1 MNLHAPGRADA
12 LAAEYVLGTL
22 RGPARARFA
31 RLMLTDPLLAE
42 AVRRWE
48 ERLIPLAQELPP
60 VTPPARVWET
70 VQKRTGDSGRGSRS
84 AKPRASMWAN
94 LGLWRGL
101 ALAGLATAFVLA
113 IALFTPAPERP
124 EGTLVV
130 VLAAQDA
137 KPALVA
143 SADRTGRIL
152 TVKAL
157 APVELAADRALELW
171 ALPEGGNPRS
181 LGLISAAGVAR
192 VALARPADEVLRNV
206 PTLAV
211 SLEPRGGSPTGLP
224 TGPVLY
230 TGLVQRLY

>member
-22 RGPARARFA
+22 RGRARTRFE
-31 RLMLTDPLLAE
+31 RMVQTDPALAE

-60 VTPPARVWET
+60 VAPPGRVW
-70 VQKRTGDSGRGSRS
+70 QAILKRTRGGPRATRE
-84 AKPRASMWAN
+84 AKPRSSIWTS

-101 ALAGLATAFVLA
+101 ALAGLASAFVLA
-113 IALFTPAPERP
+113 VALFTPAPERP

-143 SADRTGRIL
+143 SADRTGRVL
-152 TVKAL
+152 TVKTL
-157 APVELAADRALELW
+157 APVELAADRTLELW
-171 ALPEGGNPRS
+171 ALPDGGNPRS
-181 LGLISAAGVAR
+181 LGLVSASGVVR
-192 VALARPADEVLRNV
+192 LALPRPADEALRNV
-206 PTLAV
+206 PALAV

-230 TGLVQRLY
+230 TGAVQRLY